1 MSARRS
7 ILYVLGAVG
16 VAFAATYAVDLVRPL
31 RPARV
36 PAPVA
41 APMVASATPATLVS
55 WDDLDLSDEVIVVPA
70 GRYTARHLIRPQ
82 RADQMKVDP
91 ERGGGICGL
100 PEDGVLIRMRRTD
113 GPGPVL
119 TRLPAVGVQPI
130 DGPSEATWMLFYL
143 ESDSPGGWHCRS
155 DLLLVR
161 TEDVQRML
169 AAAGQAS

>member
-1 MSARRS
+1 MTARRS

-16 VAFAATYAVDLVRPL
+16 VAFAATYAVDLARPL
-31 RPARV
+31 QQA
-36 PAPVA
+36 PAPFPDPTRVA
-41 APMVASATPATLVS
+41 TSFTPATLIR
-55 WDDLDLSDEVIVVPA
+55 WDDLDLSDEVIVVPG

-82 RADQMKVDP
+82 SDNQMKADP
-91 ERGGGICGL
+91 ESGGGICGL

-119 TRLPAVGVQPI
+119 TKLPAAGVQPI

-169 AAAGQAS
+169 EAVGQAS